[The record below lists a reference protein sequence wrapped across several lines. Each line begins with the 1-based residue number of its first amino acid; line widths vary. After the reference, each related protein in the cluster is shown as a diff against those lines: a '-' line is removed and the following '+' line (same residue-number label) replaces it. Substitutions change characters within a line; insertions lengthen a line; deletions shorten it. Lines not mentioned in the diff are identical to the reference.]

1 MLLRL
6 ASMHPCHGAMV
17 PQEVARLK
25 KKKWIIKA
33 NSERNMFEN
42 PSHANQFCN
51 MPYPSLPPKYQ
62 KISNQQKSTDLIST
76 SLMKTQ
82 WGAGSDRRCWTT
94 AVNRSGRPL
103 SKRLPCSVQNV
114 KLIALIA
121 PAVPHDAVE
130 RKRWGTAS
138 RHFGAFPCREAS
150 FAVTCFHLNS
160 GTSRRNLTN
169 I

>member
-1 MLLRL
+1 
-6 ASMHPCHGAMV
+6 MHPCIHAMV

-33 NSERNMFEN
+33 NSERNMFETHHMRIN
-42 PSHANQFCN
+42 SVICPT
-51 MPYPSLPPKYQ
+51 P
-62 KISNQQKSTDLIST
+62 KISNQQRSTDLIST
-76 SLMKTQ
+76 CLMKTQ

-103 SKRLPCSVQNV
+103 SKRLPCSVPNV

-138 RHFGAFPCREAS
+138 RHFRAFPGREAN

-160 GTSRRNLTN
+160 GTSRRNWTN
-169 I
+169 IWRIKLFKVFKCF